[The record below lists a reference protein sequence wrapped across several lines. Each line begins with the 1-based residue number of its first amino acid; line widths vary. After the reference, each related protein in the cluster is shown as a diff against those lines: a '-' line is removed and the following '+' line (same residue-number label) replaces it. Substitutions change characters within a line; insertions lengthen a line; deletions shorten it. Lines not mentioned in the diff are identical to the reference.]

1 MASRAVGQDCGTMF
15 FQTAENLS
23 DGTIKFKEIRNSFV
37 ALEKTEEIEQALSQN
52 NWQYVVDGKNYFII
66 GEDSMRVSRMFPGK
80 VNLRRP
86 MQSGILNKGEEK
98 KMLVMAKM
106 IESSIGSSPDDK
118 SIVCTCVSSDPVDDA
133 VDNTFHKAR
142 LEGMFKRLGWYV
154 KVIEEG
160 HAVILSERPV
170 FTDKDG
176 KEIPYSGIGIS
187 LGAGKTNCV
196 LAYRGLPVLGMSCAR
211 GGDWIDKKVSD
222 QTDTS
227 ISQVTNIKETKLDF
241 NNIDYDNDIL
251 FALDAYY
258 SNMLEYVFKNFAKR
272 FSKVKSQFEAPIDI
286 VLAGGTSMPNG
297 FVDKVKK
304 IIGGLELPFEIKEVR
319 RSDDPRNSVV
329 KGCLT
334 QAIIS
339 QKRL

>member
-1 MASRAVGQDCGTMF
+1 
-15 FQTAENLS
+15 
-23 DGTIKFKEIRNSFV
+23 
-37 ALEKTEEIEQALSQN
+37 
-52 NWQYVVDGKNYFII
+52 
-66 GEDSMRVSRMFPGK
+66 
-80 VNLRRP
+80 
-86 MQSGILNKGEEK
+86 
-98 KMLVMAKM
+98 
-106 IESSIGSSPDDK
+106 
-118 SIVCTCVSSDPVDDA
+118 
-133 VDNTFHKAR
+133 
-142 LEGMFKRLGWYV
+142 
-154 KVIEEG
+154 
-160 HAVILSERPV
+160 
-170 FTDKDG
+170 
-176 KEIPYSGIGIS
+176 
-187 LGAGKTNCV
+187 
-196 LAYRGLPVLGMSCAR
+196 LGMSCAR